1 MNDIEVLSM
10 VNNFPVGSI
19 PKNRAELLSKAE
31 IISFLARFQEQ
42 FSTIENVDERELM
55 VSTFLEDV
63 LALEE
68 GEVLPTLTQAESIL
82 KLTPGFVQD
91 FDKVQYIKANNYD
104 FDGIYN
110 LIASNLGLNEEVKND
125 NLKSK

>member
-42 FSTIENVDERELM
+42 FSTIENVDEREL
-55 VSTFLEDV
+55 VVRTFLGK
-63 LALEE
+63 LLKLEE
-68 GEVLPTLTQAESIL
+68 GEVLPSLDQAEIIL

-91 FDKVQYIKANNYD
+91 FDKVQYIKENNYD
-104 FDGIYN
+104 FDVIYN
-110 LIASNLGLNEEVKND
+110 LIASNLELNEEVKKN
-125 NLKSK
+125 NLKGK